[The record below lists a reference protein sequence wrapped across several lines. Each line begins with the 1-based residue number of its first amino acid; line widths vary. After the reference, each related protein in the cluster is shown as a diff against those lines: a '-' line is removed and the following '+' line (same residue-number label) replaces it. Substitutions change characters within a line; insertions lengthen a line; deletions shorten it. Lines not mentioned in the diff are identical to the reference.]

1 MDLNLISIMKKYLL
15 ISSLLLL
22 LVSCIHKVVPDPIDP
37 RLPMYTETGK
47 NASGAFVNDK
57 VWESLTHTGILGAIL
72 DPPSISVDSI
82 NNVVM
87 RFQGKLDSEG
97 AYYLDFYLS
106 GLNIHAIKDL
116 FVLNNK
122 VIPLDGETNFAVLS
136 KEYFFLSDIETKVG
150 GNGQLYFKRVYI
162 NSQKTEAIVSGT
174 FGFTY
179 TNPEGETYK
188 VTYGRFDF
196 KIYAISKIYYPLP

>member
-1 MDLNLISIMKKYLL
+1 MKKYLL
-15 ISSLLLL
+15 ISSIIG
-22 LVSCIHKVVPDPIDP
+22 LVFFLMSCIHKVVPDPIDP
-37 RLPMYTETGK
+37 RLPKYTETGK

-122 VIPLDGETNFAVLS
+122 VIPLDGLTNYAVLS
-136 KEYFFLSDIETKVG
+136 QEYHFLWDFESKKG
-150 GNGQLYFKRVYI
+150 GVGQLYFKRVYI
-162 NSQKTEAIVSGT
+162 NPQKTEAIVSGT

-179 TNPEGETYK
+179 TNSEGKEYE
-188 VTYGRFDF
+188 VTYGRFDYKF
-196 KIYAISKIYYPLP
+196 TSISEVYYPMP